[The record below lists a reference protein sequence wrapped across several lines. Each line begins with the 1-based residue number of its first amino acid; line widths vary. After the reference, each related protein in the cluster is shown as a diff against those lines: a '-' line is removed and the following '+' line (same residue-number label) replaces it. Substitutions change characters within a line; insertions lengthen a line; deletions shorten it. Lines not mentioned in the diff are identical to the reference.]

1 MKSQALRGSLLI
13 ALGATSY
20 GMLGTFVKM
29 AYQNGYSTAE
39 VTFSQFALGFIVLL
53 VLTSFWKRE
62 PAKEPNRSNSKSILK
77 LILAGTSLGLTS
89 IFYYLAIQYIPVSV
103 AIVLLIQT
111 VWMGVV
117 VEMIINRKT
126 PGLRKILSVVLI
138 LFGTVL
144 ATGLVKQG
152 VAINR
157 TGFAWGLL
165 SALSYTATMYSSNGL
180 ELHLPPLRR
189 SLYMILG
196 GLIIIALVFHSAI
209 DEHFSYQIFF
219 SWGLVVALF
228 GTILP
233 PLLFTRGMPLTGIG
247 LGAIIAAIEIPV
259 AVFMAHLLLGE
270 RVALLQWLGVV
281 LILAAVVLMNVVSRP
296 AELS

>member
-296 AELS
+296 AKLS